1 MAYSDKIN
9 HPKVKR
15 YRFIRRF
22 LPIIIT
28 VLSTAILAICIGIRW
43 GLTEPR
49 PISVVIAAAVILFFA
64 TGGKRVFDRD
74 FDGTVTDKKL
84 RRVTTVEG
92 KRGVD
97 ADRYMLIVTD
107 DNGGVHEYA
116 VVESVDSADRANAGE
131 VYSRKADAVEYY
143 RRGDRVRH
151 HAGMKLYEKEDK
163 SKDRRILCCGC
174 LVLTDKDCENCRSCG
189 LPLFK

>member
-1 MAYSDKIN
+1 MAYSDKID
-9 HPKVKR
+9 HPRIKR

-28 VLSTAILAICIGIRW
+28 ALSTVLIAVYIGIKW

-49 PISVVIAAAVILFFA
+49 SVSIVIAAAVILFFI
-64 TGGKRVFDRD
+64 TGSKRAFDRD

-84 RRVTTVEG
+84 RRVTTMEG

-107 DNGGVHEYA
+107 DNGNVHEYA

-163 SKDRRILCCGC
+163 SKDRRVLCCGC
-174 LVLTDKDCENCRSCG
+174 LVLTNKDCEYCRSCG